1 MQLFENGCI
10 CDAAECAIAVICT
23 TIDKGTAG
31 GDERFSLVVWAT
43 PTRDIEVE
51 VAGVEPGRVVFWGGV
66 GPVIARECKFNDAFK
81 ASKALCEV

>member
-31 GDERFSLVVWAT
+31 GDERFSLIVWAT
-43 PTRDIEVE
+43 PTRVIE
-51 VAGVEPGRVVFWGGV
+51 VAGVEPGRVMFWGRV
-66 GPVIARECKFNDAFK
+66 GPVITRERKFNNAFE
-81 ASKALCEV
+81 ASKALCKV